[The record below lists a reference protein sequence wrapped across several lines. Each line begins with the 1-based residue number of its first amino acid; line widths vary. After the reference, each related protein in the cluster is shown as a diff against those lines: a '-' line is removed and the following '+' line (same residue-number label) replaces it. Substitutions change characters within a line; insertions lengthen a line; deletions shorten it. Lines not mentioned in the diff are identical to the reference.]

1 MSGFDEQE
9 ANKEEQRQEQVEQDE
24 LREKA
29 VALHNKRRRYIL
41 GIATS
46 GIFIAFLIISAFI
59 NIPIGTIKI
68 TMQFLV
74 ANICALLLGKKWGTI
89 SLVLY
94 MVLGLIGL
102 PIFSSGG
109 GPAYVLQ
116 PSFGYMI
123 GFTIGGFVAAWYR
136 EKRGKRNFST
146 FLVASIINMLFMDII
161 GTVYGAGI
169 MYGYLHS
176 ELGVWAFFWAFLVPF
191 IPIDIIKCVISSM
204 VCSKIKIK
212 EIAG

>member
-9 ANKEEQRQEQVEQDE
+9 KNGQAQKEQREQDE
-24 LREKA
+24 LREQA
-29 VALHNKRRRYIL
+29 VAVHNKRRSYIL

-74 ANICALLLGKKWGTI
+74 ANVCALMLGKKWGTI

-94 MVLGLIGL
+94 IVLGLIGL

-136 EKRGKRNFST
+136 EKRGNRKFST
-146 FLVASIINMLFMDII
+146 YMIASIINMLIMDVF
-161 GTVYGAGI
+161 GTIYGAGI

-176 ELGVWAFFWAFLVPF
+176 EMGVWAFFWAFLVPF
-191 IPIDIIKCVISSM
+191 IPIDIVKCVISSM
-204 VCSKIKIK
+204 VCSKLKLR
-212 EIAG
+212 EREV

>member
-1 MSGFDEQE
+1 MNGFDEE
-9 ANKEEQRQEQVEQDE
+9 ELNNEENKEQVENDD

-29 VALHNKRRRYIL
+29 VALQNKRRSYIL

-89 SLVLY
+89 SLILY
-94 MVLGLIGL
+94 IVLGLLGL

-123 GFTIGGFVAAWYR
+123 GFVIGGFFAAWYR

-146 FLVASIINMLFMDII
+146 YMVASIINMLIMDII
-161 GTVYGAGI
+161 GTIYGAGI

-176 ELGVWAFFWAFLVPF
+176 EMGAWAFFWAFLVPF
-191 IPIDIIKCVISSM
+191 IPIDIVKCVVGSLI
-204 VCSKIKIK
+204 CSKLGGRFGTK
-212 EIAG
+212 